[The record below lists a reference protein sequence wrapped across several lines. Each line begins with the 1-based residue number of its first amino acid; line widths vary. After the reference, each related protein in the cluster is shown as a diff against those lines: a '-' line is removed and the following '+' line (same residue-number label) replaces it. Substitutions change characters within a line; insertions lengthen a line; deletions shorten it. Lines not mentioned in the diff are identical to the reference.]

1 MSNPFKEALS
11 LATQQDPDP
20 RDGLFRGVNEIQEKT
35 MLSPI
40 LSETEL
46 ASQKNTPPEAVA
58 KSDALRPLLTA

>member
-1 MSNPFKEALS
+1 MSNILKEALS
-11 LATQQDPDP
+11 LAVQQDPDP
-20 RDGLFRGVNEIQEKT
+20 RDGPLRGTGEIQEKT

-58 KSDALRPLLTA
+58 KSDALRPLLAA